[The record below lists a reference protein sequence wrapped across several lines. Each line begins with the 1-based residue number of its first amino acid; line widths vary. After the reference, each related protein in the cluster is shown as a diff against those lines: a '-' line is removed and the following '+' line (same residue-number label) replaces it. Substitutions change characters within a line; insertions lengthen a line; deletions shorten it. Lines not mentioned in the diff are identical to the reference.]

1 MKVAIGVGGAN
12 SGRTRDWDDTVTFVR
27 EAEKL
32 GVDICWSAEAWGQD
46 AVVPLAY
53 LAACTSRIKLG
64 TGIMQISARTPSMTA
79 MTALTMAAVSND
91 RFVLGLGASGP
102 QVVEGLQGRPFKA
115 PVTRMRETIDI
126 IRLAF
131 AGEKLAYNGI
141 YHQLPLPNG
150 EGKALRLSQ
159 PGNDKIPIYLA
170 TLSQKALELT
180 GELADGWVGTSFV
193 PENGKPVIDAIDKGA
208 RKAGKNIAAIDLQ
221 VGGSVAF
228 SDDVSQLIN
237 QYKSGMA
244 FQLGAMGSAEH
255 NFYNDA
261 YKRQGFEED
270 AIAIQRLWLDGKRDE
285 AVKRVPDQ
293 MILGSNLLGTNDMVK
308 ARMITYRD
316 AGITTLRLAPE
327 GRTLEARLTSL
338 GRAMDLINDI
348 G

>member
-1 MKVAIGVGGAN
+1 MKTAIGVGAAN
-12 SGRTRDWDDTVTFVR
+12 SGRRRDWQDTVDFVR
-27 EAEKL
+27 EADKL
-32 GVDICWSAEAWGQD
+32 GVDYCWSAEAWGQD

-64 TGIMQISARTPSMTA
+64 SGIMQISARTPSMTA
-79 MTALTMAAVSND
+79 MTALTLATVSDD

-115 PVTRMRETIDI
+115 PITRMRETVDI

-131 AGEKLAYNGI
+131 AGEKLE
-141 YHQLPLPNG
+141 YHGKYHDLPLPGG

-170 TLSQKALELT
+170 TLSPKALALT
-180 GELADGWVGTSFV
+180 GEMADGWVGTSFA
-193 PENGKPVIDAIDKGA
+193 PDHGARVIEAIDQGA
-208 RKAGKNIAAIDLQ
+208 RKAGKTVADLDLQ

-228 SDDVSQLIN
+228 GDDLHALIMPR
-237 QYKSGMA
+237 KAAMA
-244 FQLGAMGSAEH
+244 FQLGAMGSADH

-261 YKRQGFEED
+261 FKRQGYEDD
-270 AIAIQRLWLDGKRDE
+270 AIAVQQLWLSGKRDE
-285 AVKRVPDQ
+285 AAQRVPDE
-293 MILGSNLLGTNDMVK
+293 MITSTNLLGTEDMV
-308 ARMITYRD
+308 AERVRAYHS

-327 GRTLEARLTSL
+327 GRTLDEKVECL
-338 GRAMDLINDI
+338 GRAMDIVRNA